1 MQGRMKTRAFVLM
14 IGIILLCGT
23 KSVSAYTG
31 SGTKSNPYVVTA
43 ESGLRE
49 ILTSKGSNNWVYVGI
64 DNDITIKKNI
74 YVKSGKFRLFAKS
87 RSRYIKRSGS
97 VTDNINSG
105 EYPNYCI
112 NMVGNANIE
121 FGCDAMG
128 TNILKLGGN
137 KSKFV
142 DNEKSAGWL
151 YMASGTKA
159 VLDKDCLMTNVLNNK
174 SEQGGS
180 AICSYGSLTING
192 GITNCEGSDGGAI
205 GIQKGKLTIN
215 SGAYI
220 RNCVSK
226 TEGGAVFAHKNSSV
240 IINGGEISGC
250 ISQEEGG
257 GLFVSEST
265 CVIKDGVIKD
275 NYAGTSGGGIFSGF
289 GTTLTI
295 GSKGK
300 GPTISGNRAM
310 TIGGGLRCNGGQG
323 DNAGGIT
330 YLYGGTITN
339 NYAAEN
345 SGGVS
350 CGKSSINCKSKIA
363 LKNITISNNCSI
375 AGSGGI
381 RFPKTA
387 MGTGG
392 SEIEMSE
399 CRIYG
404 NETKANGAGIMCYC
418 SLKVINSSIKNNYA
432 VGNGGGIYINN
443 GIVNVQNSTVENNR
457 ADKKGSGVYVD
468 GEFKIGGSTFSG
480 ESNEVYL
487 TKGTYIDVVNQL
499 SKTSGLVSLINS
511 EVNNNGTRLIKASYT
526 GGTGKGE
533 LLRSNG
539 SEKYSCNSIRK
550 SQFLRSSEKVSDY
563 GNQWIIISEKYTI
576 SYDKNTLEQVANLPE
591 DTIKYWGEDAY
602 ISSNII
608 SRKGYILVDKKHW
621 NISSDGN
628 GKQYIKGEKVTENKN
643 INLYAIWEKIK
654 ISKLYI
660 WTVDRYFIVNQHIL
674 LDKKEL
680 LKKVTVKDDLNTGAK
695 YNVSI
700 VSISDV
706 EENSIVA
713 KGSDLQSEKYINTE
727 NKKVYK
733 LEIKT
738 VDEETKV
745 EKTATMYVYISDVDL
760 VNNQVRFISYEYLKT
775 LDITSKW
782 NRRLKNN
789 LLESLR
795 KSNDKKGIYTIDISK
810 EDIKEIKENV
820 KNNGYV
826 IDKKSNESVI
836 ARVSI

>member
-1 MQGRMKTRAFVLM
+1 M
-14 IGIILLCGT
+14 
-23 KSVSAYTG
+23 
-31 SGTKSNPYVVTA
+31 
-43 ESGLRE
+43 
-49 ILTSKGSNNWVYVGI
+49 
-64 DNDITIKKNI
+64 
-74 YVKSGKFRLFAKS
+74 
-87 RSRYIKRSGS
+87 
-97 VTDNINSG
+97 
-105 EYPNYCI
+105 
-112 NMVGNANIE
+112 
-121 FGCDAMG
+121 
-128 TNILKLGGN
+128 
-137 KSKFV
+137 
-142 DNEKSAGWL
+142 
-151 YMASGTKA
+151 
-159 VLDKDCLMTNVLNNK
+159 
-174 SEQGGS
+174 
-180 AICSYGSLTING
+180 
-192 GITNCEGSDGGAI
+192 
-205 GIQKGKLTIN
+205 
-215 SGAYI
+215 
-220 RNCVSK
+220 
-226 TEGGAVFAHKNSSV
+226 
-240 IINGGEISGC
+240 
-250 ISQEEGG
+250 
-257 GLFVSEST
+257 
-265 CVIKDGVIKD
+265 
-275 NYAGTSGGGIFSGF
+275 
-289 GTTLTI
+289 
-295 GSKGK
+295 
-300 GPTISGNRAM
+300 
-310 TIGGGLRCNGGQG
+310 
-323 DNAGGIT
+323 
-330 YLYGGTITN
+330 
-339 NYAAEN
+339 
-345 SGGVS
+345 
-350 CGKSSINCKSKIA
+350 
-363 LKNITISNNCSI
+363 
-375 AGSGGI
+375 
-381 RFPKTA
+381 
-387 MGTGG
+387 
-392 SEIEMSE
+392 
-399 CRIYG
+399 
-404 NETKANGAGIMCYC
+404 
-418 SLKVINSSIKNNYA
+418 
-432 VGNGGGIYINN
+432 
-443 GIVNVQNSTVENNR
+443 
-457 ADKKGSGVYVD
+457 D

-480 ESNEVYL
+480 KSNEVYL
-487 TKGTYIDVVNQL
+487 TKGTYIDVVNKL

-576 SYDKNTLEQVANLPE
+576 SYDKNTLEQVVNLPE

-660 WTVDRYFIVNQHIL
+660 WAVDRYFIVNQHIL

-700 VSISDV
+700 VSISDM

-713 KGSDLQSEKYINTE
+713 KGSDLQSEKYINTK

-733 LEIKT
+733 LELKT

-745 EKTATMYVYISDVDL
+745 ERTATMYVYISDVDL

-826 IDKKSNESVI
+826 IDKKSNEGVI